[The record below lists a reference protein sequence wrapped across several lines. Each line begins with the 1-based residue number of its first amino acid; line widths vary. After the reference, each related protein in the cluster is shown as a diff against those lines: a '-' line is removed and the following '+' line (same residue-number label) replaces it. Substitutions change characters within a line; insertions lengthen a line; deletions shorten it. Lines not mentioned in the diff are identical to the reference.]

1 MSQNDLSIANQG
13 FASFRSDLNSALQAL
28 GSTNSGTSAPST
40 TYANQL
46 FYDTTNNI
54 LKIRNE
60 DNDAFITL
68 FTLDQANDNIE
79 SLIVNGAFQADSVA
93 VDLLT
98 IDGQEIDVSSGDL
111 TLDVAGDIILDADGS
126 DISLRDGGTEFG
138 RLSLASSGLQIFV
151 PSSDADLFIKGND
164 GGSTITALTLDM
176 SDAGK
181 ATFNNAILVADGT
194 SSLPSFGFSG
204 DSNTGLFR
212 AGGDAIGFSTG
223 GSERARVDN
232 NGTLLIGKT
241 TPANSAGAGDIQ
253 GASAGAVNY
262 ELRSDSAGIQFGTTS
277 NHYLA
282 FRTNNAE
289 EMRIDA
295 TGHLMLNTTSERN
308 SGNLSIDF
316 DGSSQGAQGL
326 NDTTSGNGSVFIGFL
341 TGGTFRGS
349 ITNNNNSAVAFN
361 TTSDYRLKE
370 SVKYDWEATTRLK
383 KLKPINFNFIADKD
397 NTIDGFLAHEA
408 QEVVPQAITGT
419 KDETKTTK
427 NVVLDKD
434 ENIIGTD
441 ITEDEWKTKKED
453 GTYSDDTSWKA
464 SITQKHYQQIDH
476 SKLVPLL
483 TKTILE
489 LEEELQHWRVH
500 NGNNIYLVN
509 S

>member
-1 MSQNDLSIANQG
+1 MTRA
-13 FASFRSDLNSALQAL
+13 SDLARLIGAGATIND
-28 GSTNSGTSAPST
+28 GTTIT
-40 TYANQL
+40 TADNDPQL
-46 FYDTTNNI
+46 I
-54 LKIRNE
+54 LKSTDADGDRGPVVQFTRDSASPADDDILGRVQFLF
-60 DNDAFITL
+60 DNDAGEVT
-68 FTLDQANDNIE
+68 TAVQIE
-79 SLIVNGAFQADSVA
+79 AAA
-93 VDLLT
+93 T
-98 IDGQEIDVSSGDL
+98 DVSN
-111 TLDVAGDIILDADGS
+111 
-126 DISLRDGGTEFG
+126 GTEDA
-138 RLSLASSGLQIFV
+138 SLNIVTMQSGATSSRMKVNSAETVFNDDSKDVDFRVESDGNGNMLVVDAGNNGVAIGGGVTSGYQLQINNASGSVQQLLSAATNF
-151 PSSDADLFIKGND
+151 N
-164 GGSTITALTLDM
+164 STIAFGDQ
-176 SDAGK
+176 DA
-181 ATFNNAILVADGT
+181 NT
-194 SSLPSFGFSG
+194 SGEIIYAHNG
-204 DSNTGLFR
+204 DSMRLHTN
-212 AGGDAIGFSTG
+212 A
-223 GSERARVDN
+223 SERVRITSA
-232 NGTLLIGKT
+232 GTLLIGKT
-241 TPANSAGAGDIQ
+241 STANSAGAGDIQ
-253 GASAGAVNY
+253 GAAAGAVNY

-361 TTSDYRLKE
+361 QTSDYRLKE

-383 KLKPINFNFIADKD
+383 KLKPVRFNFIADKD
-397 NTIDGFLAHEA
+397 NTVEGFLAHEA

-489 LEEELQHWRVH
+489 LEARITALE
-500 NGNNIYLVN
+500 
-509 S
+509 SK